1 MEKCKKRN
9 IEHCTKPKLYR
20 DCRNIKYKKKHS
32 KYNKNIIKYLYINKK
47 YASNI

>member
-9 IEHCTKPKLYR
+9 TQHCTKPKLYR